1 MKCHNGVVTDGEAL
15 TRLTDAELLAFLR
28 ERESTRRRAYAEQL
42 RAVAEIEAR
51 GLAGEHGHRGV
62 GGLVREMFALNPA
75 DARRMVAH
83 ARALSSGVAPSG
95 AAVDASLPRVVDEL
109 AAGAI
114 GPEHVEAIRG
124 AVEALPPS
132 ATVQE
137 RAEAERILCEA
148 ATTTR
153 PGLLARLG
161 REISARLDP
170 DGDRPRE
177 DLLEKP
183 MRRLEVRQRPDGG
196 VSGSFDLDSESGALL
211 TNLLSPLAV
220 PRTDEA
226 GPDTRGRARRY
237 GDALAEVVRLAAR
250 SPEAPGEAGEPVT
263 LLVSVGLA
271 ELKQGAGRGLVDGYL
286 ELPSAQLR
294 RMACDSNVAP
304 VVLGTKGE
312 PLDVGR
318 TTRTVPRAVRRALV
332 LRDAGCTFPT
342 CDRKAKWCQAHHVRH
357 WIDGGPT
364 SLDNLTLLCGPHHRL
379 LHHSDW
385 EARMINGRPWY
396 FRRLTSTPAGRL
408 GATHC
413 THIGHPLAGARPPTF
428 DPETRTDGVAKRIRG
443 ALVRRQPARDPPP
456 QSRVGPRHPA
466 RTDGHPRPGA
476 GRSTHRGGP
485 PASSPLARGRA
496 GSVLCRSPTKRS

>member
-1 MKCHNGVVTDGEAL
+1 MTDGEAL

-396 FRRLTSTPAGRL
+396 FPPAHVDPGRAPRRNALHAHRASVGGRAPANVRSRNENRRCGQANSWRPGAEATRARPAATEPC
-408 GATHC
+408 GATAS
-413 THIGHPLAGARPPTF
+413 GEDRWAPAAGGGTF
-428 DPETRTDGVAKRIRG
+428 DPPGVGR
-443 ALVRRQPARDPPP
+443 PPP
-456 QSRVGPRHPA
+456 HRWLAAGQAQSYAAAQPNGA
-466 RTDGHPRPGA
+466 DDG
-476 GRSTHRGGP
+476 GR
-485 PASSPLARGRA
+485 
-496 GSVLCRSPTKRS
+496 